1 MLLKKILQFC
11 LGNRLIYR
19 MNCNEKVVALTFDDG
34 PNAQYTEKILDVLNV
49 NEVKATFFLVGDQVE
64 KNKVIAQRI
73 VGQGHCIGS
82 HTVDHRGFGLLSLS
96 EKQIQIEKGIKVL
109 KDSLG
114 VSTRLFRPPQGCLS
128 IGHILY
134 CLKKGITTA
143 MWSLDSMDYK
153 LKDSNWIIS
162 RIKDQ
167 TIKNGDIILFHDD
180 NKATL
185 DALAVIIPYLQDKG
199 FGFRTIEEMM

>member
-1 MLLKKILQFC
+1 
-11 LGNRLIYR
+11 
-19 MNCNEKVVALTFDDG
+19 
-34 PNAQYTEKILDVLNV
+34 
-49 NEVKATFFLVGDQVE
+49 
-64 KNKVIAQRI
+64 
-73 VGQGHCIGS
+73 
-82 HTVDHRGFGLLSLS
+82 
-96 EKQIQIEKGIKVL
+96 
-109 KDSLG
+109 
-114 VSTRLFRPPQGCLS
+114 
-128 IGHILY
+128 
-134 CLKKGITTA
+134 
-143 MWSLDSMDYK
+143 MDYK